1 MGTQAPTV
9 ADLVAAAKA
18 TIENLDPDAVA
29 READGGEPLLVDI
42 REHEEVERQGS
53 IEPAIHAPRGMIEFY
68 ADASSPYY
76 RPEFQADRRMI
87 LYCASGGRS
96 ALAVKALQELGYSN
110 VAHLEGGF
118 NAWKSSGYPTSRP
131 SARDRQR

>member
-1 MGTQAPTV
+1 MAAAPTV
-9 ADLVAAAKA
+9 ADLVAAAAA

-42 REHEEVERQGS
+42 REREELERQGS

-68 ADASSPYY
+68 ADAASPYY
-76 RPEFQADRRMI
+76 RPEFQTDRRMI

-118 NAWKSSGYPTSRP
+118 NAWKSSGYPTSPP
-131 SARDRQR
+131 SAWDRQR